1 MVNELPGEIGGVA
14 CLTVNGR
21 ELHHAVRYGIGSYL
35 GFIEERIEK
44 LSLVENVDSR
54 VAGDERRADLLGF

>member
-21 ELHHAVRYGIGSYL
+21 ELHYAVRYGIGSYL

-44 LSLVENVDSR
+44 LSRWRTSIT
-54 VAGDERRADLLGF
+54 A